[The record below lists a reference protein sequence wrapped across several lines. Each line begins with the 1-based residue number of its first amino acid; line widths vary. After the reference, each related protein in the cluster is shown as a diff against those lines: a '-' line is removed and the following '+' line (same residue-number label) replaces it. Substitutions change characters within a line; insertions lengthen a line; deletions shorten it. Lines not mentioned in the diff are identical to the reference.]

1 MGRPSFFTRLP
12 RAIGAGVSV
21 FWQALTGRGE
31 LKPSP
36 VFARAVNAW
45 RRGSRP
51 GGAGIAGTV
60 LKPFATVYVAVRAAV
75 RAAQDALAGR
85 LIRPVRQDYQRRER
99 VANVTASRITAA
111 LDSAAN
117 GDLRSLGGIYDLVP
131 ATDSHIRGVRRQ
143 LLAGV
148 TSLPGEVV
156 PVDDSPG
163 AERVA
168 ELVRAVV
175 DRPDAAMR
183 DAITGIVE
191 GDLRGASLTEIIWND
206 PGAEQRRWI
215 GFRVVPQQRLRYDLD
230 TGALRVAIKP
240 EDAQGV
246 SLAEFPSKF
255 LVTIVDRDVPDFSLR
270 GVYRSI
276 LAEWFGRLS
285 VGGWEMQCIER
296 FGMPVPIGKY
306 GREEDRQ
313 VLEGAFAAFGSA
325 GSLVVSEGTSVEFQA
340 TSVPT
345 SGALVHETYLEKS
358 AQRISVALL
367 GSQQTATVG
376 TDQGS
381 KASAQVHQLVRR
393 DVLYGVWQ
401 LVSEVI
407 RRDLFVPFVRMNLG
421 EAAVRYTPQYL
432 PQWDDPVDMAA
443 TASALLT
450 ISRDLGLEVG
460 KTFARESLSI
470 PAPEEGEEV
479 LAPAP
484 VAAPMGN
491 PFASVSAARET
502 PPPPAKPPKAA
513 GHEITDPI
521 ESLLAGLGDDSDLK
535 AFANALDALEPSDV
549 PQLGD
554 RLSAALADAYLGG
567 KADVRKGREAR

>member
-1 MGRPSFFTRLP
+1 MGRPNFFTRL
-12 RAIGAGVSV
+12 
-21 FWQALTGRGE
+21 
-31 LKPSP
+31 
-36 VFARAVNAW
+36 
-45 RRGSRP
+45 
-51 GGAGIAGTV
+51 
-60 LKPFATVYVAVRAAV
+60 RAAV
-75 RAAQDALAGR
+75 DALAGR
-85 LIRPVRQDYQRRER
+85 LVRPTRQDYNRRER
-99 VANVTASRITAA
+99 VANVTATRITAA

-143 LLAGV
+143 LIAGV
-148 TSLPGEVV
+148 TSVPGEIV
-156 PVDDSPG
+156 PVDDSPE
-163 AERVA
+163 AQA
-168 ELVRAVV
+168 AADLCRAAV

-183 DAITGIVE
+183 DAITGIIE
-191 GDLRGASLTEIIWND
+191 GDLRGASLTEILWNE
-206 PGAEQRRWI
+206 PGSEQRRWI

-230 TGALRVAIKP
+230 TGQLQVALDPV
-240 EDAQGV
+240 DAKGV
-246 SLAEFPSKF
+246 PLSQLPGKF
-255 LVTIVDRDVPDFSLR
+255 LTTIVDRDVPDFSLR

-285 VGGWEMQCIER
+285 VGGWELQCIER
-296 FGMPVPIGKY
+296 FGMPIPVGKY
-306 GREEDRQ
+306 GREEDRV
-313 VLEGAFAAFGSA
+313 VLEGAFASFGSA
-325 GSLVVSEGTSVEFQA
+325 GSLVVSEGTTVEMQA

-345 SGALVHETYLEKS
+345 TGALVHETYLEKS
-358 AQRISVALL
+358 AQRISVAML

-407 RRDLFVPFVRMNLG
+407 RRDLLVPFVRMNLG
-421 EAAVRYTPQYL
+421 EAAVKYTPQYV

-443 TASALLT
+443 TAGALLT

-460 KTFARESLSI
+460 KAFARESLSI
-470 PAPEEGEEV
+470 PAPEEGEEI

-502 PPPPAKPPKAA
+502 PPPPARPPRAA

-521 ESLLAGLGDDSDLK
+521 ESLLAELEDDSSLEG
-535 AFANALDALEPSDV
+535 FAAALEGLEPSDV

-567 KADVRKGREAR
+567 KADVRKGRR